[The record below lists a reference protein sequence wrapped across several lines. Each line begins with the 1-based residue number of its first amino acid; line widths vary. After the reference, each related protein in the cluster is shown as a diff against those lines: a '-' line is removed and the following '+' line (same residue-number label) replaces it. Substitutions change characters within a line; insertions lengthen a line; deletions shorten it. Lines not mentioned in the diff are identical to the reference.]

1 MHISASA
8 IICAVR
14 PHGEAGAVVR
24 VMTADYGLLAGYV
37 RGGRS
42 RTMRPVLQPSN
53 IVRAEFRARVETQLP
68 GLTVELE
75 HSRGPLMAEPL
86 AAAALDWATALT
98 ASVVPE
104 LHPYPTVHSA
114 LDGLLIAIEAA
125 PAARGWA
132 GALVSY
138 EALILSALGFGHG
151 DGGRPDDWPDVLA
164 SLNQSGARLD
174 RYLFSDRRAD
184 VLAARERLVER
195 LKRAAA

>member
-1 MHISASA
+1 MHIVASA

-14 PHGEAGAVVR
+14 PHGEAGAIVR
-24 VMTADYGLLAGYV
+24 GMTADYGLIAGYV

-53 IVRAEFRARVETQLP
+53 IVRAEFRARVDTQLP
-68 GLTVELE
+68 ALTVELE

-86 AAAALDWATALT
+86 AASALDWATALT

-104 LHPYPTVHSA
+104 GHPYPPIHSA
-114 LDGLLIAIEAA
+114 LDGLLNAIEAA

-151 DGGRPDDWPDVLA
+151 DEARSDGWEGVHA
-164 SLNQSGARLD
+164 SLNTSGARLA
-174 RYLFSDRRAD
+174 RYLFADRRSD

>member
-1 MHISASA
+1 MHITTSA

-14 PHGEAGAVVR
+14 PHGEAGAIVR
-24 VMTADYGLLAGYV
+24 GMTAEYGLVAGYV

-42 RTMRPVLQPSN
+42 RTMRPILQPSN
-53 IVRAEFRARVETQLP
+53 IVLAEFRARVETQLP
-68 GLTVELE
+68 SLTVELE

-104 LHPYPTVHSA
+104 MHPYRAIHSA
-114 LDGLLIAIEAA
+114 LDGLLNAIEAA

-138 EALILSALGFGHG
+138 EALILSALGFGNG
-151 DGGRPDDWPDVLA
+151 DGARSDGWEDVLA
-164 SLNQSGARLD
+164 NLNASGERL
-174 RYLFSDRRAD
+174 YQHLFADRRAD
-184 VLAARERLVER
+184 VLASRERLVER
-195 LKRAAA
+195 LKRAAG

>member
-1 MHISASA
+1 MHIATSA

-14 PHGEAGAVVR
+14 PHGEAGAIVR
-24 VMTADYGLLAGYV
+24 GMTAEHGLVAGYV

-42 RTMRPVLQPSN
+42 RTMRPILQPSN
-53 IVRAEFRARVETQLP
+53 IVRADFRARLDTQLP
-68 GLTVELE
+68 SLTVELE
-75 HSRGPLMAEPL
+75 QSRGPLMAEPL

-104 LHPYPTVHSA
+104 MHPYPAIHSA
-114 LDGLLIAIEAA
+114 LDGLLNAIEAA

-132 GALVSY
+132 GALISY
-138 EALILSALGFGHG
+138 EALLLSALGFGKG
-151 DGGRPDDWPDVLA
+151 DHVRSDGWEDVLA
-164 SLNQSGARLD
+164 SLNASGAKLA
-174 RYLFSDRRAD
+174 RYLFADRRAD

>member
-1 MHISASA
+1 MASA

-14 PHGEAGAVVR
+14 PHGETGAIVLG
-24 VMTADYGLLAGYV
+24 MTAGHGMIAGYV

-53 IVRAEFRARVETQLP
+53 VVRAEFRARVDTQLP
-68 GLTVELE
+68 ALTVELE

-104 LHPYPTVHSA
+104 LHPYPAIHSA
-114 LDGLLIAIEAA
+114 LDGLLNAIEAA
-125 PAARGWA
+125 PGARGWA
-132 GALVSY
+132 GALFSY
-138 EALILSALGFGHG
+138 EVLILSALGFGSG
-151 DGGRPDDWPDVLA
+151 DGADSTGWENVLA
-164 SLNQSGARLD
+164 NLDASGKRLD
-174 RYLFSDRRAD
+174 QYLFADRRAD